1 MNLENKDVDG
11 ILQYADPVIA
21 AILNKAIS
29 GKDITSR
36 EALVLFDAKGIDFQ
50 LVGRVADYLRKEK
63 VSMISRQNVTRRMGW
78 LRVLHFLHGFI

>member
-29 GKDITSR
+29 GKDICAAQHHS
-36 EALVLFDAKGIDFQ
+36 
-50 LVGRVADYLRKEK
+50 
-63 VSMISRQNVTRRMGW
+63 
-78 LRVLHFLHGFI
+78 